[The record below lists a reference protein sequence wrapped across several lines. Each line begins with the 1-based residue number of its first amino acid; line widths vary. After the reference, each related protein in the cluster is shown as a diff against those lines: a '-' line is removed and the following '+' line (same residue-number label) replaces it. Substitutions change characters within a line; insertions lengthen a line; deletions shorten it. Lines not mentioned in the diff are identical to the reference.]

1 MLKRQYRPRSFI
13 CQCKLEDG
21 RSCGRGF
28 LNRSGL
34 TQHVNAKHRIFAT
47 ITPNPDRHKGGNDVN
62 VINANWDNPNGNLVE
77 SGPAAPEDTAEDDIP
92 PARCTIEKHPLLDG
106 NVLILFLYKYN
117 TNFGTE
123 YHQGPHVII

>member
-1 MLKRQYRPRSFI
+1 MSKRQYKPRSFI

-34 TQHVNAKHRIFAT
+34 TQHVNAKHRVFAT
-47 ITPNPDRHKGGNDVN
+47 ITANPDQRKGGNDVN
-62 VINANWDNPNGNLVE
+62 VINGNWDPNDGLME
-77 SGPAAPEDTAEDDIP
+77 SGPAVPEDAAEDDVP
-92 PARCTIEKHPLLDG
+92 PARRTIEKHPLLDG
-106 NVLILFLYKYN
+106 NVLILSLYKYD

-123 YHQGPHVII
+123 YH